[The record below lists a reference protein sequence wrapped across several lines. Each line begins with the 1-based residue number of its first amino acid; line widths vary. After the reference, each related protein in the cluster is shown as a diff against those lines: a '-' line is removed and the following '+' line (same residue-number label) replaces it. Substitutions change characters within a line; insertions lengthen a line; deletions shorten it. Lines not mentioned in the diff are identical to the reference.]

1 MNSLPGTESS
11 NADRRFT
18 HGRARIGRVLRRAQ
32 LCILMAAILP
42 LHGPMVVPQAP
53 IVGRISEVVPFLGI
67 LVGWKHRNRVY
78 RNAEQFISER
88 NEYYDGLRETLRSQ
102 LVQRQIYG
110 LRPSQVAAY
119 VKTVALLEQQ
129 RAVELKVA
137 EARKRGAR
145 AEFLAR
151 VEESVTYAIMGSRLA
166 QELIGA
172 MKDGVGSAQ
181 QALDRALGSVTGGAS
196 DVLRDLQRIR
206 TIASQLS
213 LVGGAVGGETGY
225 RLREIS
231 DRIVKTI
238 DQPGKEARATLES
251 VRGEL
256 QGLNKDLDTLAKAAR
271 APSAGEVAAQLVARL
286 PPGGKAPENVSIETI
301 AGLLSRREVGNESL
315 TEEAKAAVKQGF
327 VARCAALAQAYEE
340 QLAALREGDAAPP
353 PSGLLAKCLALQ
365 RGELK
370 QLGQAAIPKPG
381 PEPAAPEKPAALPRI
396 TASGQF
402 AETVT
407 GSGNDSVPMGT
418 TFELTADW
426 QKETISGSLR
436 GSRTT
441 KNNAIYC
448 SEETDPSIIYD
459 EGRVDYTDTYNASF
473 DGVLDPLGG
482 QFTIE
487 IAPKGNTTDIKTKPF
502 TVDHCQRFNAAPAP
516 GSNPF
521 SGTGTISGY
530 VSLEGA
536 IEFTTRWTA
545 GSVVTGGSWSGQ
557 GSVVAP

>member
-1 MNSLPGTESS
+1 MNRLAESVKLRMDHS
-11 NADRRFT
+11 SFWRRD
-18 HGRARIGRVLRRAQ
+18 AIGRFLRKAQ
-32 LCILMAAILP
+32 LCLLIAAVLP
-42 LHGPMVVPQAP
+42 LNGPVVVVRAP
-53 IVGRISEVVPFLGI
+53 IIGRISDVVPFLGI
-67 LVGWKHRNRVY
+67 FVGLKHRNQVY

-88 NEYYDGLRETLRSQ
+88 NQYYDGLRETLRTQ
-102 LVQRQIYG
+102 LIQRQVHG

-151 VEESVTYAIMGSRLA
+151 VEESVTYAILGSRLA
-166 QELIGA
+166 QGLIGA

-181 QALDRALGSVTGGAS
+181 QALDRALGSITGGAS

-206 TIASQLS
+206 NIASQLA
-213 LVGGAVGGETGY
+213 LVGGAVGGDTGY
-225 RLREIS
+225 RLREVS

-238 DQPGKEARATLES
+238 DQPGKEARSILES

-256 QGLNKDLDTLAKAAR
+256 QGLNKDLDALAKVAR
-271 APSAGEVAAQLVARL
+271 APSAGEVAAQVVARL

-301 AGLLSRREVGNESL
+301 AGLLSRLEVGNESL
-315 TEEAKAAVKQGF
+315 KEAARSALKEGF
-327 VARCAALAQAYEE
+327 AARCAALAQAYEE
-340 QLAALREGDAAPP
+340 QLAALREGDTTPP
-353 PSGLLAKCLALQ
+353 PSGLLAKCLALK

-370 QLGQAAIPKPG
+370 QLSQQAIPKPV

-402 AETVT
+402 VETVS
-407 GSGNDSVPMGT
+407 GSGNDSVPMAT

-426 QKETISGSLR
+426 EKETISGSLR

-441 KNNAIYC
+441 KDNPIYC
-448 SEETDPSIIYD
+448 SEETNPSLIYD
-459 EGRVDYTDTYNASF
+459 EGRVDYTDTYSASF
-473 DGVLDPLGG
+473 DGALDLLAG

-487 IAPKGNTTDIKTKPF
+487 IAPKGNTTDIKTRPF

-521 SGTGTISGY
+521 SGAGTISGY
-530 VSLEGA
+530 VSLTGQ

-557 GSVVAP
+557 GSVQTP